1 MNLNQSEIKE
11 EKELLEKVIEFN
23 LLLGSSHICFREI
36 FDKVELEPID
46 KDVPEAHRDDSLTEE
61 QLLQLAEKAEILDAK
76 IKELED
82 KIEVV
87 SSKIREIKEQL
98 PDESKNDEDTW
109 PDELKV
115 LVNDWKALHREW
127 EKAKGR
133 RWRIQAAIDS
143 KGKQSIQLFGLFSPQ
158 EKKVKLFLKNI
169 EKHAKKYGTDKS
181 VCTIKTFIHEMFHA
195 WNYFSSGCK
204 ERTVREI
211 DEPMAEF
218 GTLLFLQEITK
229 LDPIFE
235 PIFDYA
241 KINVHNKQDNIGK
254 LTAYGFG
261 YYLFSLINSKE
272 QNTVQKLLEAY
283 SRKAGSIIAFPK
295 LIHQIKDLLYPYYP
309 REKESGV
316 YKLFW
321 RVIFNKTI
329 TGQVW
334 SKSGKTNI
342 VTDNDILL
350 FDDNVDDIT
359 PIEYEGSGDQ
369 LIKIENNGVFMIYYC
384 HRHRSWHPL
393 FDEIFEEIAEIKY
406 REKNVIFVRP
416 QNDKKAYLI
425 THFDIRR
432 IIEIRNHSNMT
443 SNSGNLLQSRCLSA
457 DDFMVYNGTNT
468 DMGDNC
474 LFAKSNQSYY
484 YVFPIVRN
492 KVRIAE
498 TDFDNVQ
505 KFPQIFG
512 FKSDGV
518 DYVCIVRKEKAV
530 IYTPLGSQIGGPF
543 DLFTD
548 WTSKYPVVMLEE
560 KYNYF
565 SFKKN
570 DVYFE
575 TWFDDCGL
583 AEELEGE
590 WLFKVVENGEYKIL
604 DENGNNVSEN
614 HDILLQWIDESSKDR
629 G

>member
-11 EKELLEKVIEFN
+11 EKELLEKVIDFN

-36 FDKVELEPID
+36 FDKVELDLSKPNEYDHEVIS
-46 KDVPEAHRDDSLTEE
+46 VSLLEGKK
-61 QLLQLAEKAEILDAK
+61 Q
-76 IKELED
+76 ELE
-82 KIEVV
+82 KRIEELKKEIEELEKKQQQHLRLYDEYVIYIHPEE
-87 SSKIREIKEQL
+87 KKLPHLLNELDEIKSCI
-98 PDESKNDEDTW
+98 SKNGCVNTPKLGFFVPVEQMVYLCIDNIKNAGFPRES
-109 PDELKV
+109 V
-115 LVNDWKALHREW
+115 L
-127 EKAKGR
+127 
-133 RWRIQAAIDS
+133 IM
-143 KGKQSIQLFGLFSPQ
+143 
-158 EKKVKLFLKNI
+158 
-169 EKHAKKYGTDKS
+169 
-181 VCTIKTFIHEMFHA
+181 TFIHEMFHA

-211 DEPMAEF
+211 DEPMVEF
-218 GTLLFLQEITK
+218 GTLLFLQEIAK
-229 LDPIFE
+229 LDSVFE
-235 PIFDYA
+235 PIFDCA
-241 KINVHNKQDNIGK
+241 KIIVQKKQDKIGG
-254 LTAYGFG
+254 LAAYGFG

-272 QNTVQKLLEAY
+272 QNTVQKLLVAY

-309 REKESGV
+309 REKESDV
-316 YKLFW
+316 FELFW
-321 RVIFNKTI
+321 RVMFTNPIK
-329 TGQVW
+329 GQVW

-443 SNSGNLLQSRCLSA
+443 SNSGSILQSRCLSA

-474 LFAKSNQSYY
+474 LFAKSSQSYY

-505 KFPQIFG
+505 KCPQILG

-518 DYVCIVRKEKAV
+518 DYVCIVRKEKVV

-604 DENGNNVSEN
+604 DENGSNVSEN
-614 HDILLQWIDESSKDR
+614 HKDILLQWIDESSKDR